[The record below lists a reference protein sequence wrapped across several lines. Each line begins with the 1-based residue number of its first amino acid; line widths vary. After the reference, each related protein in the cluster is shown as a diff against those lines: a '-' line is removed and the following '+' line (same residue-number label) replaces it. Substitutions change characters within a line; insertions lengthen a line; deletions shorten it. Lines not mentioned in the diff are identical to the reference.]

1 MLGVP
6 ITAEATEA
14 QRGKIACSRSHSS
27 EETKE
32 TRVLICASAR
42 LCPSSPCCRLPLN
55 QRQTSDSKQITEVRG
70 GGRRWNQVTEG
81 AGWWDLEKGSA
92 ALGWRCQGQ
101 SVSPPS
107 RAHTFGIHCPSSL
120 LPGGQRFLLCFWG
133 SWAPVFPEEALS
145 VRRFGP
151 THSELATKGGLS
163 S

>member
-6 ITAEATEA
+6 ITAEETEA
-14 QRGKIACSRSHSS
+14 QRGKIACSRSHST

-32 TRVLICASAR
+32 TRVLICASPR
-42 LCPSSPCCRLPLN
+42 LCPSSPRCRLPLN

-70 GGRRWNQVTEG
+70 RCWSQVDEG
-81 AGWWDLEKGSA
+81 AGWWDLEKGSG
-92 ALGWRCQGQ
+92 ALRWRRQGQ

-107 RAHTFGIHCPSSL
+107 RAHTLGIHCPSSL
-120 LPGGQRFLLCFWG
+120 LPGGQRFLLCLWG

-145 VRRFGP
+145 VRTFGP
-151 THSELATKGGLS
+151 THSKLATKGGLS